1 MQEEDTM
8 RESSFLGVCLQ
19 ILVVVATLAARG
31 PALEAATEGAGRVT
45 PQSPRLEL
53 EGGLAEVVARHGVN
67 TAGFALIKN
76 GQVVWQHQYGQQ
88 SSGVPASA
96 DTLFD
101 VASLT
106 KTVTA
111 ETILRL
117 VADAKL
123 SLDEPMSDYWVDPDL
138 RHDPRHRRLTARMA
152 LSHTTGFMNWRFFA
166 PDGKL
171 AFINE
176 PGERFGYSGEGFE
189 YVAKYAENKLGVGL
203 EELAKKY
210 VFEPIGMTD
219 VALSVRKEN
228 FPRIARPLDA
238 DGTFHGYYCRP
249 EGWCRSEGDRFAA
262 GSMVITVA
270 DYAKFLISS
279 MQGEGL
285 SAELEKERDT
295 IHGVEEDIDCSAT
308 PHARCPTRVGYGLG
322 WSVTELGDDKLI
334 GHRGSDWSAVSLAYY
349 YKRSGDG
356 LVIFFNAPN
365 KAGIA
370 AMVDALELLDP
381 DSSEIHGYKTRRARA
396 SE

>member
-1 MQEEDTM
+1 M
-8 RESSFLGVCLQ
+8 RTSTFLGASVQ
-19 ILVVVATLAARG
+19 VLVVVATLAACG
-31 PALEAATEGAGRVT
+31 PALEAATEGGGGVI
-45 PQSPRLEL
+45 PQSRKLEL
-53 EGGLAEVVARHGVN
+53 EGALAEVVARHGVN
-67 TAGFALIKN
+67 TAGLALIRN
-76 GQVVWQHQYGQQ
+76 GQVVWQRQYGQQ
-88 SSGVPASA
+88 SPGVPASA
-96 DTLFD
+96 TTLFD

-117 VADAKL
+117 VADGKL

-138 RHDPRHRRLTARMA
+138 RDDPRHQRLTARMA

-171 AFINE
+171 GFINE

-189 YVAKYAENKLGVGL
+189 YVAKYAENKLGTGL
-203 EELAKKY
+203 EELVKTY
-210 VFEPIGMTD
+210 VFEPIGMMD
-219 VALSVRKEN
+219 AAISVRKEN
-228 FPRIARPLDA
+228 FPRIAKPLDA
-238 DGTFHGYYCRP
+238 DGTFYGYYCRP

-262 GSMVITVA
+262 GSMVITVS
-270 DYAKFLISS
+270 DYARFMISS
-279 MQGEGL
+279 MHGEGL
-285 SAELEKERDT
+285 SAGLEEERDT
-295 IHGVEEDIDCSAT
+295 IRGAEEDIDCSAT
-308 PHARCPTRVGYGLG
+308 PAARCPTRVGYGLG
-322 WSVTELGDDKLI
+322 WYVAELENDKLI

-349 YKRSGDG
+349 YKRTGDG

-381 DSSEIHGYKTRRARA
+381 ESPEIHGYKTRRARA